1 MVTTELEK
9 NVTVEWLKLARERV
23 QFPGEV
29 IKTDYQKDVDMLVV
43 KFSDQPSVKGNMDYE
58 SGAVYNYDRSGKVV
72 SIEILDFY
80 GIFAD
85 A

>member
-1 MVTTELEK
+1 MVTTELEN
-9 NVTVEWLKLARERV
+9 NVSVEWVKLARERV
-23 QFPGEV
+23 RFPGEA
-29 IKTDYQKDVDMLVV
+29 IKIDYQKDVDMLVV

-58 SGAVYNYDRSGKVV
+58 NGAVYNYDRSGKVV
-72 SIEILDFY
+72 SIEILDLY